1 MSNPL
6 DRRGRIDLPGAER
19 LARVL
24 GLRRGHRP
32 RPRPQVYGEDEVR
45 ALIYGWHSGTVEPPE
60 PADSSRLAAAHSGS
74 PASAGASGVLPG
86 EQPSHEHDVVP
97 ADGATAAAEPD

>member
-24 GLRRGHRP
+24 GLRRGYRP
-32 RPRPQVYGEDEVR
+32 GRPRPQVYGEDEVR
-45 ALIYGWHSGTVEPPE
+45 AMIYGWHSGTVEPPQ
-60 PADSSRLAAAHSGS
+60 PADSRTLAAAVNGGPHERDAEDPLAFDEKPRPGT
-74 PASAGASGVLPG
+74 GHGDGG
-86 EQPSHEHDVVP
+86 EQ
-97 ADGATAAAEPD
+97 

>member
-45 ALIYGWHSGTVEPPE
+45 AMIYGWHSGTVEPPQ
-60 PADSSRLAAAHSGS
+60 PADSTTLAAAVKGGSQERAAEDS
-74 PASAGASGVLPG
+74 PAFDEEPRPGAGHRDGG
-86 EQPSHEHDVVP
+86 EK
-97 ADGATAAAEPD
+97 

>member
-6 DRRGRIDLPGAER
+6 DRRGRAIDLPGVER

-32 RPRPQVYGEDEVR
+32 GRPRPQVYGEDEVR
-45 ALIYGWHSGTVEPPE
+45 AMIYGRHSGTVEPPQ
-60 PADSSRLAAAHSGS
+60 PADSTTLAAAVKGGS
-74 PASAGASGVLPG
+74 RERAADDSVAFDEEPRPEAGHPDGG
-86 EQPSHEHDVVP
+86 EK
-97 ADGATAAAEPD
+97 